1 MDVVGLRL
9 TRAEPRSDTSAVAA
23 HPLHRIANNGDDV
36 QNDAS
41 KNPRRFANCS
51 KIRAKRKG
59 EPVPRVAVER
69 ATRVVVVDRA
79 EEEIA
84 LRACDPPSVFAPSRG
99 TRSRR
104 ISETLRHSSATKRID
119 AMTAPLPFLFSFD
132 RTTSPPSPSL
142 SPSLHPRGRHE

>member
-59 EPVPRVAVER
+59 EPVPRVARLNEQRASSSPSSSIERKRRSRFER
-69 ATRVVVVDRA
+69 AIHRAFSRPLVARDRGGLAKRFVTARRPSGSTR
-79 EEEIA
+79 
-84 LRACDPPSVFAPSRG
+84 
-99 TRSRR
+99 
-104 ISETLRHSSATKRID
+104 
-119 AMTAPLPFLFSFD
+119 
-132 RTTSPPSPSL
+132 
-142 SPSLHPRGRHE
+142 